1 MVLAFLL
8 SLLLE
13 VVAEDTGLILEA
25 LEVLAVVV
33 LWTVVLEQ
41 APLEEQETQVDIRQ
55 QKEPMVV
62 VDMDLRQ
69 QDLLVEEE
77 VLVEQELLVLLVQD
91 LVETDKYLLSQVL
104 Q

>member
-1 MVLAFLL
+1 VVLAFLL

-13 VVAEDTGLILEA
+13 VVVEDTGQILEA
-25 LEVLAVVV
+25 LEVLAVEV
-33 LWTVVLEQ
+33 LWTVVLEK
-41 APLEEQETQVDIRQ
+41 ALLEEQETQVDIHH
-55 QKEPMVV
+55 QKEPMAV

-91 LVETDKYLLSQVL
+91 LVETDKHLLSQVL